1 MAPKEPPEMLTERRE
16 ALLNLIVDEYVDTAV
31 PVGSQY
37 IVRKHGMAVSP
48 ATVRIEMARLEEEGY
63 INQPHTSAGRVPS
76 DKGYRYYVESLMTEE
91 RLPWEEAQTIRHQF
105 HQAERA
111 MEQWFQLAAAVLAHS
126 VSNFAVVTSPRSRE
140 TRLRHV
146 QIVPLQELS
155 ALVVVVLNEARIR
168 QQVIAFREPVD
179 AGALN
184 RAAGMF
190 NERAGGLVTMG
201 VRGLTEPAS
210 DLESVIQHAVIEL
223 MDQEEVALGEVFR
236 DGVREVLSQPEFA
249 RSERILDLVD
259 VLEQRTLSTAIP
271 IRQIGDDG
279 ISVVIGSENRNEA
292 MRECSI
298 VIARYGTEGGP
309 TGVVAV
315 LGPTRMRYGRTIS
328 TVRYLADVLGDLIA
342 HI

>member
-1 MAPKEPPEMLTERRE
+1 
-16 ALLNLIVDEYVDTAV
+16 
-31 PVGSQY
+31 
-37 IVRKHGMAVSP
+37 
-48 ATVRIEMARLEEEGY
+48 
-63 INQPHTSAGRVPS
+63 VPS

-91 RLPWEEAQTIRHQF
+91 RLSWEEAQTIRHQF
-105 HQAERA
+105 HQAERDL
-111 MEQWFQLAAAVLAHS
+111 EQWFQLAAAVLAHS

-168 QQVIAFREPVD
+168 QQVIAFRDPVD
-179 AGALN
+179 QLALA
-184 RAAGMF
+184 RAASMF
-190 NERAGGLVTMG
+190 NERAGGLATTD
-201 VRGLTEPAS
+201 VRGLAEPVS
-210 DLESVIQHAVIEL
+210 ELEGVVQHAVVEL

-249 RSERILDLVD
+249 RSERMLDLVD
-259 VLEQRTLSTAIP
+259 VLEQRTLSSAIP
-271 IRQIGDDG
+271 IRQIGEDG
-279 ISVVIGSENRNEA
+279 ISVVIGAENRNEA
-292 MRECSI
+292 MRECSL
-298 VIARYGTEGGP
+298 VLARYGTDGGP

>member
-1 MAPKEPPEMLTERRE
+1 MLTERRE

-37 IVRKHGMAVSP
+37 IVRKHAMAVSP

-111 MEQWFQLAAAVLAHS
+111 MEQWFQLSAAVLAHS
-126 VSNFAVVTSPRSRE
+126 VGNFAVVPSPRSAE

-168 QQVIAFREPVD
+168 QQVISFRDPVEP
-179 AGALN
+179 GALT
-184 RAAGMF
+184 RGAGLVS
-190 NERAGGLVTMG
+190 ERAGGLAATE
-201 VRGLTEPAS
+201 VRPLAEPVS
-210 DLESVIQHAVIEL
+210 ELEGAIQRAV
-223 MDQEEVALGEVFR
+223 V
-236 DGVREVLSQPEFA
+236 
-249 RSERILDLVD
+249 
-259 VLEQRTLSTAIP
+259 
-271 IRQIGDDG
+271 
-279 ISVVIGSENRNEA
+279 
-292 MRECSI
+292 
-298 VIARYGTEGGP
+298 
-309 TGVVAV
+309 
-315 LGPTRMRYGRTIS
+315 
-328 TVRYLADVLGDLIA
+328 
-342 HI
+342 

>member
-1 MAPKEPPEMLTERRE
+1 MLTERRE

-76 DKGYRYYVESLMTEE
+76 DKGYRYYVESLMAEE
-91 RLPWEEAQTIRHQF
+91 SIPLIERETIRHQF

-168 QQVIAFREPVD
+168 QQVIAFRDPVD
-179 AGALN
+179 AGALT
-184 RAAGMF
+184 RAAGMV
-190 NERAGGLVTMG
+190 NERAGGLSTSD
-201 VRGLTEPAS
+201 VRTLTEPAS
-210 DLESVIQHAVIEL
+210 DLEGAIQRAVVEL

-249 RSERILDLVD
+249 RSERLLD
-259 VLEQRTLSTAIP
+259 
-271 IRQIGDDG
+271 
-279 ISVVIGSENRNEA
+279 
-292 MRECSI
+292 
-298 VIARYGTEGGP
+298 
-309 TGVVAV
+309 
-315 LGPTRMRYGRTIS
+315 
-328 TVRYLADVLGDLIA
+328 
-342 HI
+342 